1 MIFQI
6 YSYALNITW
15 KKQCLANFWPPTA
28 PGPRALHN
36 AHPAHPIAT
45 PLEGEGR
52 GRGETRKGERQGGE
66 RVRPLTLGTLYP
78 SHPSRFRGPWLRGV
92 KINEMSRVWQLCALR
107 SIHAR
112 QLISAAC
119 HVTHLWPITW
129 EHRSSCW
136 DDKWKENK
144 NADAF
149 AIPVCTVT
157 RHICWAPQ

>member
-28 PGPRALHN
+28 PGPRTLHTL
-36 AHPAHPIAT
+36 HTLLLRHW
-45 PLEGEGR
+45 
-52 GRGETRKGERQGGE
+52 KGKVEGGE
-66 RVRPLTLGTLYP
+66 KLGRERDREENGLDPWRWGHCTPHTLLGFAAHGRVG
-78 SHPSRFRGPWLRGV
+78 SRST
-92 KINEMSRVWQLCALR
+92 KCVWQLCALR